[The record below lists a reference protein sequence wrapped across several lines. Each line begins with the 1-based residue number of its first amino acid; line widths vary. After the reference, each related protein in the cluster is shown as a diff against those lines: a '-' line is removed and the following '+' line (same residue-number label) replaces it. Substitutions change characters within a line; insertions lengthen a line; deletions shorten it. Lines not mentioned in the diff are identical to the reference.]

1 MSISISICLSI
12 YLFIYLSIYIYTI
25 YIHGE
30 YHVYLS
36 IPLHPCYYLFE
47 ILLEANVATK
57 EGNGQNDV
65 NTEERDE
72 IGVAI
77 ESWL

>member
-1 MSISISICLSI
+1 MVNTMCICP
-12 YLFIYLSIYIYTI
+12 FPCT
-25 YIHGE
+25 
-30 YHVYLS
+30 HVITCSRFCLKQMWR
-36 IPLHPCYYLFE
+36 
-47 ILLEANVATK
+47 TK

-72 IGVAI
+72 IGVAV